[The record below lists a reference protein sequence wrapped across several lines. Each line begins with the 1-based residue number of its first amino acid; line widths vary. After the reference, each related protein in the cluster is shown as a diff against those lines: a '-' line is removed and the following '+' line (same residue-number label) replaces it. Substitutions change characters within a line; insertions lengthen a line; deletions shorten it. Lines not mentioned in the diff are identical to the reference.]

1 MLIADDKWRAFML
14 MLMLTAMTGCAAID
28 TPPDALLRVTEYNG
42 SGSISRIQGAMV
54 GCQAV
59 AVGKFKGCFTYKG
72 SACSYV
78 SEGC

>member
-1 MLIADDKWRAFML
+1 MHARIWGALAMLAVL
-14 MLMLTAMTGCAAID
+14 TGCAAID
-28 TPPDALLRVTEYNG
+28 TPPDALIRVTEYDG
-42 SGSISRIQGAMV
+42 RGSIGPVDGAAV

>member
-1 MLIADDKWRAFML
+1 MKRSATVLILAAIL
-14 MLMLTAMTGCAAID
+14 TGCAAID
-28 TPPDALLRVTEYNG
+28 TPPDSLIRVTEYNG
-42 SGSISRIQGAMV
+42 AGSISRIQGAMV